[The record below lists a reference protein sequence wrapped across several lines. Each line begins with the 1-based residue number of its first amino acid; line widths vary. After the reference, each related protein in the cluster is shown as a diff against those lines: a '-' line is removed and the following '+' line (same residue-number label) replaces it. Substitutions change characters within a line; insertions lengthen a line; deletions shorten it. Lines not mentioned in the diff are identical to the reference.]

1 MVLNL
6 KKESKILDLAEHCGG
21 GGGASRQWR
30 RWLSE
35 HNSVSGTLSTGR

>member
-1 MVLNL
+1 MILNL
-6 KKESKILDLAEHCGG
+6 KKESKILGLVEHSGG
-21 GGGASRQWR
+21 GRGASRQWG